1 MWPLVFAGPVSNSSQ
16 LDRRCA
22 HQFYLDEELEVCL
35 PDCRE
40 FSLYSDGGETAAT
53 VILLI
58 ASIIGTV
65 GALLVLALS
74 FVNYKK
80 V

>member
-1 MWPLVFAGPVSNSSQ
+1 M
-16 LDRRCA
+16 
-22 HQFYLDEELEVCL
+22 CL

-40 FSLYSDGGETAAT
+40 FSLYSDGGEMAAT

-58 ASIIGTV
+58 TSIIGTI
-65 GALLVLALS
+65 GSILVLVLS
-74 FVNYKK
+74 FMNYKE